1 MRRYNKNFRFA
12 DEIVS
17 GDAIIS
23 AILGIISIIATLITV
38 IYVVSVKGMA
48 SSKVGAILLASLV
61 AGITGL
67 VFAILTIRA
76 NAGSSRSRRVV
87 LTINIIAVLLIVG
100 IWVCRIF

>member
-38 IYVVSVKGMA
+38 IYVVSVKGMTCVCHTHYK
-48 SSKVGAILLASLV
+48 SKCRFFQKPESRINDKYNRGITYSRNMGMQNILTSLV
-61 AGITGL
+61 
-67 VFAILTIRA
+67 
-76 NAGSSRSRRVV
+76 
-87 LTINIIAVLLIVG
+87 
-100 IWVCRIF
+100 

>member
-48 SSKVGAILLASLV
+48 SSKVDTAKKSIPLSIKNLE
-61 AGITGL
+61 
-67 VFAILTIRA
+67 
-76 NAGSSRSRRVV
+76 
-87 LTINIIAVLLIVG
+87 
-100 IWVCRIF
+100 